1 MTVTCYDMLE
11 WSTHI
16 YLCRPNTLDEPSPTL
31 YLLPVYMLFGSFFP
45 SSSRWV
51 GFSPLPSFERA
62 KMVEFSVSTAGYS
75 IVISSTNPFLSLTR
89 TKATAERQKQGS
101 NTCHIHAHH
110 NYMGH
115 HSLKPE
121 QTNPSIPCSTTPARK
136 PCVDPCH
143 KEMKKVGM
151 PRAELYFEHKNLAA
165 ITVRSTQSTMFTV
178 TVC

>member
-1 MTVTCYDMLE
+1 
-11 WSTHI
+11 
-16 YLCRPNTLDEPSPTL
+16 
-31 YLLPVYMLFGSFFP
+31 
-45 SSSRWV
+45 
-51 GFSPLPSFERA
+51 
-62 KMVEFSVSTAGYS
+62 MVEFSVSTAGYS